1 MGVLTKDSRPQ
12 FAGLRGKLPQEV
24 FGSLPTP
31 CYILDEVMLKHNG
44 EILAGV
50 AERTGCKILLAQ
62 KAFSN
67 YDLYP
72 VLAPYLAGTEASGLY
87 EARLGAE
94 EMPGKEVHVFCAAYR
109 EDEFDELLKYA
120 EHIVFNSPRQLARF
134 APAAKKRAKV

>member
-1 MGVLTKDSRPQ
+1 MGTVQANDPRPP
-12 FAGLRGKLPQEV
+12 FTGLRGQTPEAL
-24 FGSLPTP
+24 FGALPTP
-31 CYILDEVMLKHNG
+31 CYILDEAALRRNG

-94 EMPGKEVHVFCAAYR
+94 EMPGKEVHVFCGAYR
-109 EDEFDELLKYA
+109 DEEFDDLLA
-120 EHIVFNSPRQLARF
+120 II
-134 APAAKKRAKV
+134 